1 MNCKDKLSEAI
12 KLLLYAKEAI
22 SQEDHVKMGLVLVR
36 IRDSEVQEIS
46 NIWTQST
53 T

>member
-1 MNCKDKLSEAI
+1 MTCREKLSEAL

-36 IRDSEVQEIS
+36 IRDSEIPEIS
-46 NIWTQST
+46 NIWTQSKV
-53 T
+53 

>member
-1 MNCKDKLSEAI
+1 MNCKDKLTEAV

-36 IRDSEVQEIS
+36 IRDSEIPEIS
-46 NIWTQST
+46 NIWTQSAV
-53 T
+53 